1 MFITGHSE
9 SAQWY
14 FLTSICILFYFV
26 SISSPIDTRL
36 TGIVLPIQFWD
47 LYFFS
52 NSCYTEQA
60 ASLHSSM

>member
-36 TGIVLPIQFWD
+36 TGINWHRAAYTVLGS
-47 LYFFS
+47 LLFF
-52 NSCYTEQA
+52 
-60 ASLHSSM
+60 